1 MGLIYLL
8 FKIISSG
15 IKNPRIL
22 RDIWLGL
29 FTNGIFSAIHDGFKI
44 DVIILIITSV
54 LGIMM
59 AENKLNGDL

>member
-1 MGLIYLL
+1 MSLIYLL

-29 FTNGIFSAIHDGFKI
+29 FTNGIFSAIHDGFKV
-44 DVIILIITSV
+44 DVIVLIITSV

-59 AENKLNGDL
+59 AENKLKGDL